1 MIGRLNCPVLDCPQP
16 AELAGFYCE
25 LLGATVVRNDPDWV
39 TIKDAR
45 GWLVSFQQSPDYRPP
60 HYPDPYASQ
69 QIHFDVRVDDIDK
82 AEQAVLAIGA
92 TRLDGEGDDYRV
104 FADPVGHPFCLVW
117 DN

>member
-1 MIGRLNCPVLDCPQP
+1 MIGRLNCPVLDCPEP
-16 AELAGFYCE
+16 AELARFYSE

-39 TIKDAR
+39 TIRDAR

-92 TRLDGEGDDYRV
+92 TRLDGEGHDYRV